1 MTILY
6 HEFGDTKN
14 VGKTTFFFAIFLH
27 IILPFTYVI
36 LKLNSFTLSH
46 YGSPALLSTLTLDIT
61 TSEPRLD
68 TGCWLDFTR

>member
-27 IILPFTYVI
+27 IILPFTIYKFYQKSIYRQLFYVD
-36 LKLNSFTLSH
+36 LWE
-46 YGSPALLSTLTLDIT
+46 
-61 TSEPRLD
+61 SEWNIWSD
-68 TGCWLDFTR
+68 WLVCIMQRQLFDE